1 MKNVYVLLLICFC
14 QIKANAQSI
23 LDIWQPYNVELED
36 SAELGNPEA
45 EFKMGKYYFQ
55 QYCWKKEWEKNKDEL
70 YLEKSINL
78 LKNAALKGNTDAMYS
93 LSEIFSHS
101 YYEKVEH
108 EPELEDSAYYWLEK
122 AVQENHPDA
131 LYSMYEAYKY
141 GKRYYSVVIKKNRK
155 RAREY
160 LQKALENESIG
171 AYHHMLSEYWNND
184 KKALK
189 YIKSLAERNDPKG
202 LLELGEIYREGKVV
216 NSNIQKAVELW
227 EKVESFD
234 VVFGEFTR
242 KNVFYNLA
250 DYYFSINDSVKGIEY
265 LAKTRATGK
274 SDYRIYTLADN
285 KNPIALYW
293 KAALYCPEKELFKK
307 ELKENVYFSRRYLDK
322 DRFLTSLLQSA
333 QQNYPL
339 AIGKLAYYYI
349 KLNRGNHDEGFQWAQ
364 KGSNLNDALSQYVLG
379 LCYLW
384 GWGTKI
390 NKELAAEWFLKS
402 ANNGCVEAQV
412 ITAYNYLKGENGIQQ
427 DTAKAIHIFE
437 MAAEKGNVSALNELG
452 CIYEDQGAYK
462 KSYDC
467 FLKAANMKDA
477 FARFRLGL
485 HYYYSYNNQYND
497 SSKSENSLSNIRK
510 GLRFFHAADS
520 MGNANA
526 PSYIGE
532 AYENGYGVQPDIQ
545 KAIEYYKKSAD
556 MGLNYSCY
564 YLGKI
569 YYEGKLVNK
578 DYSEAFK
585 YLKIAAEIKNN
596 PIGSA
601 MRLLAACYRY
611 GLGTE
616 IDKRKE
622 VYWMEEAKKH
632 SDEKAMRVMNNRV
645 E

>member
-1 MKNVYVLLLICFC
+1 MKNIYVLLLICFC
-14 QIKANAQSI
+14 QLKTNAQSI
-23 LDIWQPYNVELED
+23 LEIWQPYNVELED

-55 QYCWKKEWEKNKDEL
+55 QYCWKKEWDKDNDEL
-70 YLEKSINL
+70 YLKKSFNL
-78 LKNAALKGNTDAMYS
+78 LKNAALKGNADAKYS
-93 LSEIFSHS
+93 LATILSSS
-101 YYEKVEH
+101 LYEYKFEH
-108 EPELEDSAYYWLEK
+108 VPELRDSAYYWLEK
-122 AVQENHPDA
+122 AAQENHPDA
-131 LYSMYEAYKY
+131 LYCMYEDYKY
-141 GKRYYSVVIKKNRK
+141 GRRYNNVVIKKNGK
-155 RAREY
+155 KAREY
-160 LQKALENESIG
+160 LQKALEKESIG
-171 AYHHMLSEYWNND
+171 AYHHMLFEFRNND

-189 YIKSLAERNDPKG
+189 YIKALAERNDPKG
-202 LLELGEIYREGKVV
+202 ILILGEIYNEGKVV
-216 NSNIQKAVELW
+216 NRDIQKAIELW

-265 LAKTRATGK
+265 LAKGHCTN
-274 SDYRIYTLADN
+274 RIYTLADN
-285 KNPIALYW
+285 NNPIALYW

-307 ELKENVYFSRRYLDK
+307 ELKENDYFRRNFDDK
-322 DRFLTSLLQSA
+322 DKFLTSLLQSA

-384 GWGTKI
+384 GWGTQS
-390 NKELAAEWFLKS
+390 NKELSAEWFQRS
-402 ANNGCVEAQV
+402 ANNGCVEAQI
-412 ITAYNYLKGENGIQQ
+412 ITAYNFLKGEDGIQQ
-427 DTAKAIHIFE
+427 DTAKAIQMFE

-462 KSYDC
+462 RSYDC
-467 FLKAANMKDA
+467 FLKAANMKDP

-485 HYYYSYNNQYND
+485 HYFYSYNSQYND
-497 SSKSENSLSNIRK
+497 SSKSENSLSNTKK

-526 PSYIGE
+526 PYYIGE

-556 MGLNYSCY
+556 KGLNYSCY

-569 YYEGKLVNK
+569 YYEGKLVKK

-585 YLKIAAEIKNN
+585 YLKIAAENKNN
-596 PIGSA
+596 PLGSA

-611 GLGTE
+611 GFGTE
-616 IDKRKE
+616 IDKKKE

-632 SDEKAMRVMNNRV
+632 NDEKAIEVMNQQVR
-645 E
+645 